1 MAHAHSPQV
10 PSQLRESHTVGSPET
25 SGMLSS
31 TYQNELVESPPAI
44 DDYDRQNIETQDHQP
59 TKPDQTSVT
68 SDPKAKS
75 DEGGI
80 IPTLRSRLFGRRHGN
95 YSSDSVDGTSI
106 FRPAFYRSYGSV
118 ATMNTFDSRLGYA
131 GPYRDDSGSGNL
143 SPNGLLGEAGTEGL
157 LGERG
162 QHTGKPKWF
171 AKRHGSGNDGAMY
184 VANPNL
190 LLLHSSILS
199 WSHSASSN
207 TYCRQVSKV
216 LSPDN
221 KLDPSVSLEVC
232 PR

>member
-1 MAHAHSPQV
+1 
-10 PSQLRESHTVGSPET
+10 
-25 SGMLSS
+25 MLSS

-59 TKPDQTSVT
+59 TKSDQSSVT

-80 IPTLRSRLFGRRHGN
+80 IPTLRSRLFGRRN
-95 YSSDSVDGTSI
+95 RDYSSDSVDATSP

-118 ATMNTFDSRLGYA
+118 ATINTFDSRLGYG
-131 GPYRDDSGSGNL
+131 GPYRDDSGSGTL
-143 SPNGLLGEAGTEGL
+143 SPHGLLGEASTDGL

-162 QHTGKPKWF
+162 QQTGKTKWF
-171 AKRHGSGNDGAMY
+171 AKRHGSGNTGAMY

-190 LLLHSSILS
+190 LLLHSPILP
-199 WSHSASSN
+199 WSHTPSSN
-207 TYCRQVSKV
+207 TYFRQVSEV
-216 LSPDN
+216 LSPSD